1 MNKKILVSLSVIAA
15 VAAIAIG
22 GTIAYFS
29 DTETSTGNTFTAG
42 AIDLK
47 VDNES
52 YVTNPRTG
60 LLAASPNTSWTL
72 SDLTGQLFFNFSDL
86 KPGDIGEDTISLHV
100 DNNDAWLC
108 AAAQV
113 TADDDVTCTEP
124 ELADDQNCST
134 PGLNQGELADAINFA
149 FWADDGDNVHED
161 GEQIFLQGP
170 IDNVNGKI
178 RLADSTGNV
187 WGVGTGALPGGSERF
202 IGKAWCFGDLVQV
215 PIAQDGKGKLQG
227 APNGPLYRTSFT
239 CNGSAVN
246 NASQTDRVMG
256 DIQFYAVQ
264 ARNNPSFTCETGY
277 APSYPTTRTLILE
290 DKDAIWDVI
299 QNNKQGT
306 LTYNVSGNEFVGTFN
321 ATGLTATTSYSLIYY
336 ADKDP
341 RFGSW
346 GGNNPGA
353 VIATFITNGSGNIVA
368 VPVNQNLGMDLPAS
382 PDWNINPVPNYCDN
396 NNTFDDYN
404 TCAGAKIWLVPTSN
418 LTGGTILPLNAWNPS
433 TYLFETDLINYSDTN
448 N

>member
-47 VDNES
+47 IDNKS
-52 YVTNPRTG
+52 YVTNPETG

-134 PGLNQGELADAINFA
+134 PGLNQGELADAIHFA
-149 FWADDGDNVHED
+149 FWGDDGDNVYENN
-161 GEQIFLQGP
+161 EVIFLQGP
-170 IDNVNGKI
+170 IDNVNGVI
-178 RLADSTGNV
+178 ALADSGHNV
-187 WGVGTGALPGGSERF
+187 WGQSNLPLEGGSERY
-202 IGKAWCFGDLVQV
+202 IGKAWCFGDLNITPLPSGQDYD
-215 PIAQDGKGKLQG
+215 PITAG
-227 APNGPLYRTSFT
+227 NVS
-239 CNGSAVN
+239 CNGSGVN

-264 ARNNPSFTCETGY
+264 ARNNPTFTCAGNY
-277 APSYPTTRTLILE
+277 NPIYPTTRTLILE
-290 DKDAIWDVI
+290 DKDINWDVI
-299 QNNKQGT
+299 QNNKKGT
-306 LTYNVSGNEFVGTFN
+306 LTYNISGDTFIGTFD
-321 ATGLTATTSYSLIYY
+321 ATGLDFTTNYSLIYY

-353 VIATFITNGSGNIVA
+353 VIATFTTDGSGNISA
-368 VPVNQNLGMDLPAS
+368 AAVNQDLGMDLPAS

-396 NNTFDDYN
+396 NNTYDDYN
-404 TCAGAKIWLVPTSN
+404 TCAGAKIWLVPTSD
-418 LTGGTILPLNAWNPS
+418 LTSGILPLAAWNPS
-433 TYLFETDLINYSDTN
+433 TYLFETDLINYNDTN